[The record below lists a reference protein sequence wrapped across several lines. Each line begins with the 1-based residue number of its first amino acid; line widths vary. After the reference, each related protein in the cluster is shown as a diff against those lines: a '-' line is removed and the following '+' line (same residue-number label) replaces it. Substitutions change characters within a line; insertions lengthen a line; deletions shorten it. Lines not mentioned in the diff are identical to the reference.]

1 MPESASLCSVN
12 DEKQEES
19 AMYQH
24 LKQFWNDE
32 EGATAVE
39 YALIVG
45 LIAVALITA
54 LGVLGTDIGELF
66 GRIGQALD
74 GVEMPTG
81 GEG

>member
-1 MPESASLCSVN
+1 
-12 DEKQEES
+12 
-19 AMYQH
+19 MYQH